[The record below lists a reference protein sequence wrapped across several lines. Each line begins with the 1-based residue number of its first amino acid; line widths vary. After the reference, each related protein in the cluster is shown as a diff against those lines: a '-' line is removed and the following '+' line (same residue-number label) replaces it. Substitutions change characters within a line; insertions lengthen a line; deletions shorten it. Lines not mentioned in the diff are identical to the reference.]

1 MDHEHFIGIV
11 KEKSGI
17 ADDQEAHRATCQTLH
32 TLAQRISPGEADD
45 LAQQLPEQLRECMT
59 PDAPLEKFHVDE
71 FIRRIEEYLG
81 ADHSTAEREARA
93 VLAALYAA
101 VGPEEFDD
109 MRSQL
114 PMDFQQLLDDAAAEA
129 PPPQPLE
136 QIPFTGTMTYDEFV
150 RKVADRAELDREAAV
165 RAAAAVLEVLGMRIT
180 AGEVE
185 DLLPL
190 LPTELRVALVRSRRR
205 GDRAIPMGLERFLD
219 EIKKREKVR
228 PGQVLPRVE
237 VVAHTRAVLTVL
249 REAIGEKEWHDVA
262 AQLPGEYRLLW
273 KDAQVQ

>member
-1 MDHEHFIGIV
+1 MDYEHFIGTV

-17 ADDQEAHRATCQTLH
+17 SDDQEAHRATCQTLH

-45 LAQQLPEQLRECMT
+45 LAQQLPERLRDCMT
-59 PDAPLEKFHVDE
+59 PEAPLESFDVDE

-101 VGPEEFDD
+101 VGPGEFSD
-109 MRSQL
+109 MRAQL
-114 PMDFQQLLDDAAAEA
+114 PEDFHQLLDEAVAQA

-136 QIPFTGTMTYDEFV
+136 QIPFTGTMAYDEFV
-150 RKVADRAELDREAAV
+150 RKVAERAELDREAAV

-205 GDRAIPMGLERFLD
+205 GDRAIPMGLERFLE

-228 PGQVLPRVE
+228 PGQVLPRAE